1 MTKNHYILIAAFL
14 LCGSLVSAQSY
25 VQFNPSVRYS
35 RLVIDKNLYNFK
47 ANTKSGGFA
56 KFNEM
61 GDSLSANISKFDYVP
76 GLVAKAVL
84 EAVDLYQD
92 SVWAKPWFYSIRTYG
107 SLNAG
112 TSRKGGSL
120 DDLNACKMYFGLAE
134 LTKPGAV
141 FEDAVRYAAYQGA
154 KQNALAGLEDHNNNC
169 SISQTT
175 SEAFAGTDDYVG
187 GWWHKLKY
195 PNEMWCDGQYM
206 GPALLALRLKEN
218 FQYNELSAAEAWNEV
233 GRQFQMT
240 WNKLW
245 DSDKQLLW
253 HAFTATPSKTQT
265 AGWADQDASSSHYG
279 VSSEYWGRA
288 AGWYFLALIDVL
300 EFMPQDCQYYQV
312 LRDYANNVAE
322 GLAQRMQPQGAWCQL
337 LAYPVGT
344 VPEGCTKENYL
355 EASASAI
362 FTAAYLK
369 GMRLGLFY
377 TDYSTLAKTA
387 YKGLVENFLTTDYLL
402 INSCASAGLSKDRDG
417 SAKYY
422 LEGSDTKKITT
433 YTEGKIL
440 GAFIMA
446 ATEYERRFLLDSN
459 SGELAESSC
468 HCLQVTMKE
477 R

>member
-1 MTKNHYILIAAFL
+1 MTKKHYILIAAFL

-92 SVWAKPWFYSIRTYG
+92 SAWAKSWFYSIRTYG

-154 KQNALAGLEDHNNNC
+154 KQKAMTGLEDHSKNC

-175 SEAFAGTDDYVG
+175 SEAFGETDEYTG
-187 GWWHKLKY
+187 GWWHKSKY

-206 GPALLALRLKEN
+206 GPALLAMLLAEN

-233 GRQFQMT
+233 GRQFLMT
-240 WNKLW
+240 WKKLW
-245 DSDKQLLW
+245 DPDRQLLW
-253 HAFTATPSKTQT
+253 HAFTATPSQSQT
-265 AGWADQDASSSHYG
+265 KGWADQDASSVHYG

-288 AGWYFLALIDVL
+288 AGWYFLALVDVL
-300 EFMPQDCQYYQV
+300 ELMPTDCPHYSV
-312 LRDYANNVAE
+312 LRGCLNDVAAGLARCQQAE
-322 GLAQRMQPQGAWCQL
+322 GVWCQL
-337 LAYPVGT
+337 LGYENGYIPQGGT
-344 VPEGCTKENYL
+344 KANYL

-369 GMRLGLFY
+369 GMRLGLFDA
-377 TDYSTLAKTA
+377 DYSTLAKKA
-387 YKGLVENFLTTDYLL
+387 YKGLVENFLTTDFLL
-402 INSCASAGLSKDRDG
+402 INSCASAGLSANRDG
-417 SAKYY
+417 SALYY

-440 GAFIMA
+440 GAFVMA
-446 ATEYERRFLLDSN
+446 ATEYERKYLLDSN
-459 SGELAESSC
+459 KDESAESSC
-468 HCLQVTMKE
+468 RCLQVTMKE